1 MASVPHQPEKPVSN
15 LITRTLTGIIFVSA
29 IIGTMIWHPLA
40 FGILFYIVMLMG
52 LGELF
57 KMAGN
62 DVLSVQKELAL
73 VLSSIIYILMLLI
86 SNQTLTPVWLVTVP
100 LLLLMFFIL
109 ELFRNREE
117 PVRNVS
123 FSILSI
129 VYVTLPFA
137 SLNFFFNSDFKGTDA
152 RYYIIL
158 GYFLLLWAH
167 DIFAYLTGLAVGK
180 HKLFERIS
188 PKKTWEGSLGG
199 VAFSLLLAWGLSF
212 FFHDL
217 DRLEWMGMALV
228 IAVFGT
234 LGDLSES
241 MLKRKYAVK
250 DSGTILPGHGG
261 ILDRF
266 DAMMFSAPAVLCYLV
281 ILQS

>member
-1 MASVPHQPEKPVSN
+1 MSDQRKTPVNN
-15 LITRTLTGIIFVSA
+15 LITRTLTGVIFVSA
-29 IIGTMIWHPLA
+29 IIGTTIWHPLA
-40 FGILFYIVMLMG
+40 FGILFYLVMLMG
-52 LGELF
+52 LIELF

-62 DVLSVQKELAL
+62 DALSVQKGL
-73 VLSSIIYILMLLI
+73 VITVASVMYILLLLI
-86 SNQTLTPVWLVTVP
+86 SNHTLPFKWLVLIP
-100 LLLLMFFIL
+100 LLLLPFFIL
-109 ELFRNREE
+109 ELFRKKEE
-117 PVRNVS
+117 PVRNIS

-129 VYVTLPFA
+129 IYVTLPLA
-137 SLNFFFNSDFKGTDA
+137 SLNFFFNPDLQGTDT
-152 RYYIIL
+152 RYYILL

-167 DIFAYLTGLAVGK
+167 DIFAYLTGLAIGK

-199 VAFSLLLAWGLSF
+199 VIFSLLMAWGLSLF
-212 FFHDL
+212 IHDL
-217 DRLEWMGMALV
+217 AMLEWMGMALI

-241 MLKRKYAVK
+241 MLKRKYDVK

-266 DAMMFSAPAVLCYLV
+266 DATMFSAPAVLFYLV
-281 ILQS
+281 ILLS